1 MVPLDELEEQGKRP
15 WVRRVLMLVPALAFI
30 GLLAF
35 GLLKSAPPQMSPGA
49 EAPTFNLPLL
59 EGEGTLSSEDLRGRP
74 VVLNF
79 WASWCIPC
87 QEEAPL
93 LERAWREY
101 RDRGVV
107 FVGVNI
113 KDARSD
119 AKRFVDE
126 FNITYPIVR
135 DEREE
140 LARMLGVYGIP
151 ETFFIDHE
159 WSFLATIA
167 GSQQAERQGTVVLG
181 AITED
186 QLFGNLEILVRGAD
200 ASQGGEP

>member
-1 MVPLDELEEQGKRP
+1 MVPLDELAEQQGRP
-15 WVRRVLMLVPALAFI
+15 RLRRLLMLVPALVFV

-35 GLLKSAPPQMSPGA
+35 GLLRSAPAQLAPGS
-49 EAPTFNLPLL
+49 EAPAFDLPRID
-59 EGEGTLSSEDLRGRP
+59 GDGALSNEDLLGRT
-74 VVLNF
+74 VLLNF

-87 QEEAPL
+87 KEEAPL

-113 KDARSD
+113 KDAKSD
-119 AKRFVDE
+119 ALRFIDE
-126 FNITYPIVR
+126 FDITYPIVR

-140 LARMLGVYGIP
+140 LARKLGVFGIP

-159 WSFLATIA
+159 WRFIGSIA
-167 GSQQAERQGTVVLG
+167 GNQQAERPGTVVLG

-186 QLFGNLEILVRGAD
+186 QLFGNLEILVRRAAG
-200 ASQGGEP
+200 SEGGGR